1 MFYLMWLYGLVYN
14 PITTNSDKTTKYVSL
29 KMLKS
34 KRAVEL
40 MWTKAF
46 IFQAKKLKTERDK
59 KTCHDYIVSNTV
71 NLKRGL
77 LPSSFCFSP

>member
-1 MFYLMWLYGLVYN
+1 MFYLMWLYGLLYN

-34 KRAVEL
+34 KRVVEL

-46 IFQAKKLKTERDK
+46 IF
-59 KTCHDYIVSNTV
+59 
-71 NLKRGL
+71 
-77 LPSSFCFSP
+77 